1 MKKGIVALLAFVM
14 VSMAFCAWSP
24 GVMAAPDR
32 IEIDESPFTHEID
45 EFVPGETLTIHV
57 FGVED
62 DVYDI
67 VIIYEPG
74 GADLKMTDWE
84 DETVPESGEIVLEYD
99 IPDGAASRLDYE
111 VQTWDETGNWRYWVD
126 YTFWVVLFD
135 ADIEVERDYYIGG
148 EEVNVHYMCWYE
160 EDYGPVTDA
169 YIEWRVEDDATSTE
183 IASDEIRIND
193 ADDAV
198 GTFSFDLGT
207 GSVAGW
213 YTIEF
218 WLNDTDSGTP
228 DHVISRTESFE
239 VATLSVEVYL
249 DFVQPP
255 PDIVYAPGESVRV
268 DVVVILLGWWDQE
281 PVRGAKVDIEV
292 KEDGD
297 VVAAYGADDLLTKS
311 DGTVTHFFTLATDID
326 DGTEFEVEAEVS
338 IEVVTERETIE
349 FTVEE
354 EAIGALDVN
363 LKFDK
368 NIYLSGETITA
379 TAEVQTS
386 GTTTADVNYRFWIHN
401 SWWGGDLI
409 YWTIQDTNELQWTVP
424 DDFSGNLYFRVDAK
438 NSEGYDDSDA
448 DFVKVVYGHLLVDAD
463 KKEYEAGDTITVSFE
478 LVSNVMTSPEFFYTI
493 VAAGLPI
500 ESGPAG
506 ASDFT
511 FEIPAIPAGTYR
523 FVVTAIDE
531 GYEVEGADTSQLL
544 AGFFMSFEFD
554 KEAYSPGDTM
564 TITYEIKARGD
575 STLPGTFDLEYGLT
589 NGIIYDKQT
598 TNAKGTLKY
607 KIPNDIDEGHQPFL
621 VGASSGGHP
630 LAGASEVVYVRSG
643 LNPFEWAKLADMPL
657 ISLILLI
664 LVIILFVLVFRRGR
678 PPKPAA
684 APPAEKPAPEP
695 EPEPAPVEEAA
706 VGGMLINCKACGAP
720 IELTTSKRPLEVM
733 CPSCGET
740 EMVQ

>member
-24 GVMAAPDR
+24 GVRAQPTNVW
-32 IEIDESPFTHEID
+32 IEESPFTHND
-45 EFVPGETLTIHV
+45 WQFVPGETMTIHV
-57 FGVED
+57 EGVED

-67 VIIYEPG
+67 VIIYDPG
-74 GADLKMTDWE
+74 GADLQMTDWE
-84 DETVPESGEIVLEYD
+84 DQTVPSSEEIVLEYD
-99 IPDGAASRLDYE
+99 IPDGAASLLDYE
-111 VQTWDETGNWRYWVD
+111 VQTWDDTRTWRYWVD
-126 YTFWVVLFD
+126 ETFWVVLFD

-148 EEVNVHYMCWYE
+148 EQVDVHYMCWYE
-160 EDYGPVTDA
+160 KDYGPVTDG
-169 YIEWRVEDDATSTE
+169 YIDWRVEDDATNTE
-183 IASDEIRIND
+183 IASEEIRIND

-207 GSVAGW
+207 GALTGG

-218 WLNDTDSGTP
+218 WLNDTGTGTP
-228 DHVISRTESFE
+228 DHVIYRTESFDVE
-239 VATLSVEVYL
+239 ALSVEVYL
-249 DFVQPP
+249 DFQQPP

-268 DVVVILLGWWDQE
+268 DVVVSLGWPPE
-281 PVRGAKVDIEV
+281 PVEGAKVDIEV

-297 VVAAYGADDLLTKS
+297 VVDAYGADDLLTKS

-354 EAIGALDVN
+354 EAAGALEVN

-386 GTTTADVNYRFWIHN
+386 GTTTADVNYRFWIRD
-401 SWWGGDLI
+401 SWGGDLI

-424 DDFSGNLYFRVDAK
+424 DDFSGDLYFRVDAK
-438 NSEGYDDSDA
+438 NSEGFEDWDGDWV
-448 DFVKVVYGHLLVDAD
+448 DVVFGHLLVDAD
-463 KKEYEAGDTITVSFE
+463 TKEYEAGDMITVSFE
-478 LVSNVMTSPEFFYTI
+478 LVSNVMTNPEFFYSVEVLGLSI
-493 VAAGLPI
+493 MSGDAGT
-500 ESGPAG
+500 ESI
-506 ASDFT
+506 S
-511 FEIPAIPAGTYR
+511 FEVPSIPADQYT
-523 FVVTAIDE
+523 FVIIAVDE
-531 GYEVEGADTSQLL
+531 GYVVEGSDTSRLL

-575 STLPGTFDLEYGLT
+575 STLPGTFNIEYGLV
-589 NGIIYDKQT
+589 NGPEYSKQT

-607 KIPNDIDEGHQPFL
+607 KIPDGIDEGHQFFT
-621 VGASSGGHP
+621 VSDSGT
-630 LAGASEVVYVRSG
+630 AGAGESIYIRSG

-657 ISLILLI
+657 MEILLLI
-664 LVIILFVLVFRRGR
+664 LVIILFILVLRPRR

-684 APPAEKPAPEP
+684 VPPAEPKPAP
-695 EPEPAPVEEAA
+695 EPEPAPVEEAGA
-706 VGGMLINCKACGAP
+706 SPMLINCKACGAP